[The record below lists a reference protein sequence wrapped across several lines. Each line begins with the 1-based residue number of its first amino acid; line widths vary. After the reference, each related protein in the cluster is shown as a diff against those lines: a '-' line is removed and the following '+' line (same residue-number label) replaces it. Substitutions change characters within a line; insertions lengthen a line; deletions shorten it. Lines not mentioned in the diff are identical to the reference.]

1 MQTREGRP
9 LSLAAHPHPLLG
21 LCIHAVSQAELSPSP
36 GLSHWEMRKG
46 SLRPHFTDKEALS
59 REVKKLTPN
68 DHGTVA
74 ASRATSRKERQALS
88 HQMSS

>member
-1 MQTREGRP
+1 
-9 LSLAAHPHPLLG
+9 
-21 LCIHAVSQAELSPSP
+21 
-36 GLSHWEMRKG
+36 MRKG
-46 SLRPHFTDKEALS
+46 SLRPHFTGKEALS

-88 HQMSS
+88 HQMSG